1 MTLLNLNV
9 DDAEIK
15 TLSEGEYTL
24 RLLNAEVKTSQKGN
38 AYLNL
43 RFDVP
48 AEPSAQDIY
57 HIMMLPTGAEGDEK
71 NDNRK
76 KVNIKRWKQAFDI
89 VGEEIDLEAIVG
101 YEGVAL
107 LKEEEDEEFGIRNIV
122 KKFMVS
128 H

>member
-43 RFDVP
+43 HFDVP
-48 AEPSAQDIY
+48 SEPSAQDIY